1 MSVDAPPEKPHPPK
15 LARTE
20 RLFGRLL
27 TQIAHH
33 TGEMINNFE
42 AGNVELLPTISQLL
56 QAYADAL
63 VPWAT
68 QTVSRMLADVNAAD
82 LGAWQSL
89 SNLISHQLKYDITHT
104 PVGEAMRALLYSQV
118 ELIRSI
124 PIEAGLRVHELTLK
138 GLENSVR
145 ASEIAK
151 EIRASGEVTKS
162 RAMLIARTEVARTA
176 SVLTEVR
183 AKSAGLDYYVWE
195 TSKDATVRPGHKEMQ
210 GRVCRWDDPPAVN
223 ENGRIIRHHP
233 GRIWNCR
240 CYPRPVL
247 PEES

>member
-1 MSVDAPPEKPHPPK
+1 
-15 LARTE
+15 
-20 RLFGRLL
+20 
-27 TQIAHH
+27 
-33 TGEMINNFE
+33 MISSFE
-42 AGNVELLPTISQLL
+42 AGNIELLPTIQQLL
-56 QAYADAL
+56 RAYADAL

-68 QTVSRMLADVNAAD
+68 QTTARMLGDVNSAD
-82 LGAWQSL
+82 LGAWRSL
-89 SNLISHQLKYDITHT
+89 SGIISQQLKYDIAHT
-104 PVGEAMRALLYSQV
+104 PVGEVMRMLLRSQV

-124 PIEAGLRVHELTLK
+124 PIEAGLRVHELTIK
-138 GLENSVR
+138 GLENSTR
-145 ASEIAK
+145 ASEIA
-151 EIRASGEVTKS
+151 EQIRNSGEVTKS

-195 TSKDATVRPGHKEMQ
+195 TSKDSAVRPGHKDMQ
-210 GRVCRWDDPPAVN
+210 GKVCRWDDPPAVN

-247 PEES
+247 PEEL